1 MCCAVLPAALEHVEE
16 AHQIGVDIGV
26 RVFQRVAHAGLRG
39 EVHDQLGPQRREQG
53 RVAARSARSSRAKLK
68 PWRPCM
74 VEARLLQ
81 PRVVILVQAVDA
93 DHAAAVA
100 QQPVGQMIADEAR
113 APVSRMVPSWARLI
127 GSQAPVGEGRGPAS
141 A

>member
-1 MCCAVLPAALEHVEE
+1 MRCAVLPAALEHVEE

-26 RVFQRVAHAGLRG
+26 RVFQRVAHAGLRR
-39 EVHDQLGPQRREQG
+39 EMHHQLGPQRREQG
-53 RVAARSARSSRAKLK
+53 RGGGAVGEVEPREAEALAPLQ
-68 PWRPCM
+68 P

-81 PRVVILVQAVDA
+81 PRVVIGVQAVDA

-113 APVSRMVPSWARLI
+113 GPGQQDGAVMGEAHRLR
-127 GSQAPVGEGRGPAS
+127 GSNR
-141 A
+141 